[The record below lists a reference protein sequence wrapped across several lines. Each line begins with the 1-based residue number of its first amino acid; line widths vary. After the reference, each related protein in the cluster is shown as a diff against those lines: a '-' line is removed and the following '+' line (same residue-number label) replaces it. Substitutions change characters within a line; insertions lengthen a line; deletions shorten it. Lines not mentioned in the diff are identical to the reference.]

1 MVVLCMTPNFN
12 ENLFSKHPNLLAIIK
27 FLGWAID
34 MTNSQMT
41 HFLWN
46 NNEDKHRYH
55 LANWQLIAQKKEFE
69 GFGIPDVRSFNL
81 ALLSSCL
88 LGPLDTSYILAQFQP
103 RL

>member
-1 MVVLCMTPNFN
+1 MTPNFN

-55 LANWQLIAQKKEFE
+55 LANWQLIAQKK
-69 GFGIPDVRSFNL
+69 
-81 ALLSSCL
+81 
-88 LGPLDTSYILAQFQP
+88 
-103 RL
+103 